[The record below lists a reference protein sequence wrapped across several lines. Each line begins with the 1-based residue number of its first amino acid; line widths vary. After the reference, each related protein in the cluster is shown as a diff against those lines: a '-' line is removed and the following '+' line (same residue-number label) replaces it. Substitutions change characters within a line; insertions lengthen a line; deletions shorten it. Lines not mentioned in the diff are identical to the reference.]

1 MAPKRS
7 SKNKHLG
14 SKRQPTPSVKTS
26 KSPASGRQD
35 FAIEPAKGKKLLI
48 TDVAL
53 RDGHQSLLATRMRTE
68 DMLPIAQKLDAVGF
82 WSLEVWGGAT
92 FDTCL
97 RFLKE
102 DPWER
107 LRTLRAAM
115 PNTKLQ
121 MLLRGQNLVGYRH
134 YADDVLE
141 RFIERSAAN
150 GIDVFRIFDA
160 LNDVR
165 NLERAIREV
174 TACGKHAEA
183 AISYTVSPV
192 HSLDRFVDMAKR
204 LEDLGTNTLCVKD
217 MAGLLAPLD
226 AYHLMR
232 RLKAAVK
239 VPIHLHS
246 HYTSGMA
253 SMSSFMAI
261 LGGLDML
268 DTAMSPLAGGTSH
281 PATETMVASLRN
293 TPYDTG
299 LNLTSFLPIT
309 DHFREVR
316 RKYRQFESDF
326 TGVDAEIL
334 TSQIPGGMLSNL
346 AAQLSEQNALDR
358 MKEVL
363 DEVPRVRKEMGY
375 PPLVTPT
382 SQIVGTQATLNVL
395 TGERYKV
402 ITTETKNYFLGLYGR
417 APGPVDNDIMTRAI
431 GDEERIKTRPAD
443 QLDPELEEIKKAL
456 PASASSIEDR
466 LSFALFPSI
475 AMDFFEDR
483 EKGNLTPEALE
494 TSSTKV
500 PAAAHELHLAP
511 AEFNITVHGETYH
524 VKGSGSGRKIDGRKP
539 YYVRVN
545 DKLQEVSLEPIEE
558 VLAGV
563 PEAHESG
570 TGSKPKRP
578 KPTKPGDVAPPM
590 PGRVVKIL
598 VAVGDQMKSGDPL
611 LIIEAMKME
620 SQVPAPIDGTVTAI
634 LAAEGDQ
641 VKPDET
647 VIQLE

>member
-1 MAPKRS
+1 
-7 SKNKHLG
+7 
-14 SKRQPTPSVKTS
+14 
-26 KSPASGRQD
+26 
-35 FAIEPAKGKKLLI
+35 
-48 TDVAL
+48 
-53 RDGHQSLLATRMRTE
+53 MRTE
-68 DMLPIAQKLDAVGF
+68 DMLPIAQKLDGVGY

-107 LRTLRAAM
+107 LRALRAAM

-134 YADDVLE
+134 YADDVVE
-141 RFIERSAAN
+141 RFIERSATN

-165 NLERAIREV
+165 NLDRAVSEV
-174 TACGKHAEA
+174 KACGKHAEA
-183 AISYTVSPV
+183 TICYTVSPV
-192 HSLDRFVDMAKR
+192 HSINRFVDLARK
-204 LEDLGTNTLCVKD
+204 LEDLGTDTICIKD

-226 AYHLMR
+226 AYHLVR

-239 VPIHLHS
+239 VPLHLHS

-253 SMSSFMAI
+253 SMTSLMAI

-268 DTAMSPLAGGTSH
+268 DTSISPLAGGTSH
-281 PATETMVASLRN
+281 PATETVVASLQN

-299 LNLTSFLPIT
+299 LELASFLPIT
-309 DHFREVR
+309 EHFRTVR

-346 AAQLSEQNALDR
+346 AAQLTAQNALDR

-395 TGERYKV
+395 TGDRYKV

-417 APGPVDNDIMTRAI
+417 APGQVDLDVMARAT
-431 GDEERIKTRPAD
+431 GDETPIKTRPAD
-443 QLDPELEEIKKAL
+443 RLEPELDEAKKEL
-456 PASASSIEDR
+456 PDSAQTVEDQ
-466 LSFALFPSI
+466 LSFVLFPAI
-475 AMDFFEDR
+475 AQDFFEAR
-483 EKGNLTPEALE
+483 EKGELTPEPLE
-494 TSSTKV
+494 LGSAKGPTT
-500 PAAAHELHLAP
+500 AHELHLAP
-511 AEFNITVHGETYH
+511 VEFNVTVHGETYH
-524 VKGSGSGRKIDGRKP
+524 VKVSGSGRKIDGRKP
-539 YYVRVN
+539 YYIRVN
-545 DKLQEVSLEPIEE
+545 DKLEEVSLEPIQE

-563 PEAHESG
+563 PESQE
-570 TGSKPKRP
+570 TGSGGKPKRP
-578 KPTKPGDVAPPM
+578 RPSKPGDVAPPM
-590 PGRVVKIL
+590 PGRVVKVL
-598 VAVGDQMKSGDPL
+598 VAVDDHVKTGDPL

-620 SQVPAPIDGTVTAI
+620 SRVPAPIDGRVVAI
-634 LAAEGDQ
+634 LTAEGDN
-641 VKPDET
+641 VKTDET